1 MNRYIQT
8 GKEITKEE
16 QEIIDDDDYEGR
28 YKAWESEFNNQ
39 SGGNYS

>member
-16 QEIIDDDDYEGR
+16 QEIIDDDNYEGR
-28 YKAWESEFNNQ
+28 YKAWVGEFNNQ